1 MSTEL
6 STYQRRYVAKKALFS
21 FLGNTFRI
29 FDSQGSL
36 QFFIK
41 QKAFKLKEEINV
53 FADEGQKEPRLQIA
67 ARKWGDFNG
76 VYDIKDATTGEV
88 VGAAKRHGLK
98 SLFKDEWSI
107 LDADENTIGTIEE
120 ASGCLFILS
129 KFFKVIPRTYE
140 IKLGDQ
146 KVGTF
151 QQQFNPFTLAY
162 DVEFTDDRLDS
173 RLGVGLCVLILAI
186 EGARDKAR

>member
-88 VGAAKRHGLK
+88 VGAAKRHGLN
-98 SLFKDEWSI
+98 LLW
-107 LDADENTIGTIEE
+107 TG
-120 ASGCLFILS
+120 
-129 KFFKVIPRTYE
+129 
-140 IKLGDQ
+140 
-146 KVGTF
+146 
-151 QQQFNPFTLAY
+151 
-162 DVEFTDDRLDS
+162 
-173 RLGVGLCVLILAI
+173 
-186 EGARDKAR
+186 